1 MLGPCGATLVIETA
15 ALQQSQ
21 AVILQRQALLQR
33 ADLLYC
39 LAQAFLPP
47 PSHWSIC
54 DWAQP
59 LVDDLTEMAPGLPG
73 LNLEEAKV
81 ALGAECARWAAE
93 VRAGGG
99 DSWLVEYSRL
109 FLVPPVPVTLNAGV
123 YLEGALGGSSTQMML
138 ACYELAG
145 VKPDERF
152 HDLPDHVSMQ
162 LEFLARLFERAARGE
177 TDALAMAE
185 DFAAEF
191 VHAWGGPLE
200 QACRKAAATFP
211 AAEVFVALTR
221 LMRRSL
227 DEPELV

>member
-1 MLGPCGATLVIETA
+1 MSETA
-15 ALQQSQ
+15 ALEPD
-21 AVILQRQALLQR
+21 AVTSEGEALLQR

-47 PSHWSIC
+47 PETWSIC

-59 LVDDLTEMAPGLPG
+59 LGDDLAEIAPALPG
-73 LNLEEAKV
+73 LNLEEVKS
-81 ALGAECARWAAE
+81 ALAAECARWTAA
-93 VRAGGG
+93 AHTG
-99 DSWLVEYSRL
+99 DADTWLVEYSRL

-138 ACYELAG
+138 ACYEIAG

-162 LEFLARLFERAARGE
+162 LEFLARLYERAARGDQ
-177 TDALAMAE
+177 DAQAMAE
-185 DFAAEF
+185 EFATEF

-200 QACRKAAATFP
+200 RACRKASTTFP
-211 AAEVFVALTR
+211 AALVFAALAR
-221 LMRRSL
+221 LMRQAL
-227 DEPELV
+227 ADPMP

>member
-1 MLGPCGATLVIETA
+1 MSEAAVLEPPVTLSDNE
-15 ALQQSQ
+15 
-21 AVILQRQALLQR
+21 ALLQR

-47 PSHWSIC
+47 PSHWAVS
-54 DWAQP
+54 DWVQP

-73 LNLEEAKV
+73 LNLEDVKA

-93 VRAGGG
+93 ARAGGG
-99 DSWLVEYSRL
+99 DTWLVEYSRL

-138 ACYELAG
+138 ACYEMAG

-162 LEFLARLFERAARGE
+162 LEFLARLYERAARGE
-177 TDALAMAE
+177 ADALAMAQE
-185 DFAAEF
+185 FAAEF
-191 VHAWGGPLE
+191 VHAWGGALE
-200 QACRKAAATFP
+200 QACRKAVATFP
-211 AAEVFVALTR
+211 AAAVFVALAR
-221 LMRRSL
+221 LVRQAVG
-227 DEPELV
+227 EPGLV